1 MTFNTLSDQ
10 VSVAPQITPEDVT
23 RAREQGV
30 RRVVNNRT
38 DGEDPGQP
46 DSAEVERWVRQAGMD
61 YAWLPIMGRP
71 SPRDAQAM
79 GALLDDGAA
88 TLIYCRSGLR
98 SAAAWAMAEVLA
110 GRSEPE
116 AARAAA
122 ARAGF
127 DLSGLP
133 L

>member
-1 MTFNTLSDQ
+1 MTFNALSDQ
-10 VSVAPQITPEDVT
+10 VSAAAQITAEDVA
-23 RAREQGV
+23 RARDQGV
-30 RRVVNNRT
+30 RRVINNRA

-46 DSAEVERWVRQAGMD
+46 DSADVQRWVNEAGLD
-61 YAWLPIMGRP
+61 YAWLPIQGRP
-71 SPRDAQAM
+71 SPQDAQAM
-79 GALLDDGAA
+79 SALLDDGAR

-98 SAAAWAMAEVLA
+98 SVAAWAMGEVQA
-110 GRSEPE
+110 GRIEPE
-116 AARAAA
+116 DARAAA

>member
-1 MTFNTLSDQ
+1 MTFKALSDQ
-10 VSVAPQITPEDVT
+10 VSAAAQITPADVAL
-23 RAREQGV
+23 AREQGI
-30 RRVVNNRT
+30 RRVINNRT
-38 DGEDPGQP
+38 DGEDPMQP
-46 DSAEVERWVRQAGMD
+46 DSAEVERWVADAGLE

-71 SPRDAQAM
+71 SPQDARTM
-79 GALLDDGAA
+79 SALLDDGAR

-98 SAAAWAMAEVLA
+98 SVAAWAMGQVQA
-110 GRSEPE
+110 GRLEPQ

-122 ARAGF
+122 AQAGF